1 MKNNKFIN
9 YIKNILP
16 TNIPKNIDIV
26 PAPNL
31 GTNLA
36 INTAISATATDT
48 KNPGNIFLI

>member
-9 YIKNILP
+9 YI
-16 TNIPKNIDIV
+16 KNIDIV

-48 KNPGNIFLI
+48 KSPGNIFLI